1 MTTKRIKNI
10 TVGNAAEDNI
20 ATGSNDQDKDKL
32 SRTVTIRLSE
42 KEYRMAGLL
51 AKRCGVESNSK
62 CKVSQ
67 MPRRSI

>member
-10 TVGNAAEDNI
+10 TVGNAAQGNI
-20 ATGSNDQDKDKL
+20 ATGSNDQNKDKL

-51 AKRCGVESNSK
+51 AKRCGIN
-62 CKVSQ
+62 
-67 MPRRSI
+67 RRALIR